1 VSFIGTLEAVRHRLE
16 GNPFDSVP
24 SLVDALQSRVG
35 GVSRLAGLEGHASVA
50 AALKRTSFARAAGM
64 EVPVYWAGLEGREF
78 KRIYP
83 SLTYDIVGTNPRMDA
98 GFVFQ
103 SPSYRG
109 DNYLVPEPLATE
121 ALTDVDADE
130 DLGEYPRAARRREVE
145 HPLDVL
151 VELRAYATNPIL
163 LAMLEV
169 HVLTRVFL
177 PRHFLRVPQQD
188 GSYRSWDVLY
198 QDSKD
203 LDQRQAVRAGTPG
216 VEREYGKSWTWKV
229 EGYFDNTDTARLVS
243 LVRERRL
250 DMGTTA

>member
-1 VSFIGTLEAVRHRLE
+1 MSFIGTLEAVRHRLE

-24 SLVDALQSRVG
+24 SLADVLQSRVG
-35 GVSRLAGLEGHASVA
+35 GVSRLAGLEGQASAA
-50 AALKRTSFARAAGM
+50 AALKRTSYSRVAGV

-78 KRIYP
+78 KRVYP
-83 SLTYDIVGTNPRMDA
+83 SFTYDVVGTNPRMDA

-103 SPSYRG
+103 SPSYQG
-109 DNYLVPEPLATE
+109 DNYLVNEPLATE
-121 ALTDVDADE
+121 SLVDD
-130 DLGEYPRAARRREVE
+130 GETVGDYPRAARRREVE

-151 VELRAYATNPIL
+151 VELRAYAANPIL